1 MSNIKYF
8 LEQLKIT
15 KQLAWWFLILLP
27 VAVTIGLLV
36 AFFLW
41 LLDIVT
47 TTREQHQWLI
57 YLLPIAGVFISW
69 IYTYFG
75 KNVNAGNNL
84 IIEEIHQPDK
94 GVPARMTPL
103 VLGTTIL
110 THLFGGSAGREGTA
124 VQMGGSIA
132 AAFAK
137 LLTLNVDNK
146 RILLMCGIAA
156 GFSAVFGTPVAGTI
170 FALEVLT
177 IGKIKYD
184 ALFPC
189 LIASIIA
196 HITCISCGI
205 QHTHYSIDFV
215 SSDTN
220 SFSYFSIDIF
230 LLIKVA
236 IAGVLFGFASFL
248 FRETAHFIKS
258 KTDKLFTKK
267 WMIPIIGGVL
277 VVGISFLLGTTDYLG
292 LGVTS
297 PNKDGISIVSAFHT
311 NGANYFSWFWKLLL
325 TAITLSTG
333 FKGGEVTPLFFIG
346 ATLGNTLAILSGSPI
361 DLFAGLG
368 FIAVFAGATNTPI
381 ACILMGV
388 ELFGGEHVLYY
399 AVACFMAYYFSGH
412 TGIYHAQRKEQPK
425 F

>member
-1 MSNIKYF
+1 MSNTKYF

-15 KQLAWWFLILLP
+15 KQLAWWFLILVP
-27 VAVTIGLLV
+27 IAVTIGLLV

-41 LLDIVT
+41 LLDIAT

-57 YLLPIAGVFISW
+57 YLLPIAGIFISW
-69 IYTYFG
+69 LYAYFG
-75 KNVNAGNNL
+75 KNANAGNNL

-94 GVPARMTPL
+94 GIPLRMAPL
-103 VLGTTIL
+103 VLGTTII

-132 AAFAK
+132 ATFAK
-137 LLTLNVDNK
+137 LFKVDKDRN
-146 RILLMCGIAA
+146 RIFLMCGIAA

-170 FALEVLT
+170 FALEVLV
-177 IGKIKYD
+177 IGKIQYD

-215 SSDTN
+215 SSDTKL
-220 SFSYFSIDIF
+220 FSYFSIDFF
-230 LLIKVA
+230 LLIKVT
-236 IAGVLFGFASFL
+236 IAGILFGLASFL
-248 FRETAHFIKS
+248 FTKVSHFIKL
-258 KTDKLFTKK
+258 KMEAYIAKK
-267 WMIPIIGGVL
+267 WLVPLTGGIL
-277 VVGISFLLGTTDYLG
+277 VIVISFLLGTNDYLG

-297 PNKDGISIVSAFHT
+297 PDENGISIVNAFHK
-311 NGANYFSWFWKLLL
+311 NGAHYFSWFWKLIL

-346 ATLGNTLAILSGSPI
+346 ATLGNSIAIISNSPI
-361 DLFAGLG
+361 DLFAALG

-388 ELFGGEHVLYY
+388 ELFGVEHTLYY
-399 AVACFMAYYFSGH
+399 AVACCMAYYFSGH
-412 TGIYHAQRKEQPK
+412 TGIYHAQKIEQSK

>member
-1 MSNIKYF
+1 MVC
-8 LEQLKIT
+8 
-15 KQLAWWFLILLP
+15 WWH
-27 VAVTIGLLV
+27 
-36 AFFLW
+36 FFLW

-215 SSDTN
+215 SSNTN

>member
-215 SSDTN
+215 SSNTN